1 MEIFTRALGHI
12 LCVVAFY
19 MFTCTSVSPSACV
32 FQLSSMLMIGI
43 IFVDTDDM
51 LDKLNLMVS
60 HYTGFST
67 QLFAMVTLLH
77 FV

>member
-1 MEIFTRALGHI
+1 
-12 LCVVAFY
+12 
-19 MFTCTSVSPSACV
+19 
-32 FQLSSMLMIGI
+32 MLMIGI